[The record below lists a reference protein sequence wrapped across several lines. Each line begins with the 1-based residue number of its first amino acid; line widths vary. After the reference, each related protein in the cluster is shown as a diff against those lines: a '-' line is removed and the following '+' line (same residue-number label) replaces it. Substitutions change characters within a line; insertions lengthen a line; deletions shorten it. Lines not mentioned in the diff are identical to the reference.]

1 MSNTEEGTYLKHAG
15 GRLFRWNDYSDHM
28 PHLKFEY
35 DSTHYPED
43 EDLPDPQID
52 PFIPG
57 SRVRLDKVG
66 VNGVDLPMKFL
77 RRDGTVEQLHVKAS
91 LYGSLD
97 DPNAKGLNLSRFP
110 IIMHDEIANHMSID
124 GLKGVLT
131 KLQAKQG
138 SNHVYC
144 KLRFKY
150 PWVQE
155 ALRTRK
161 ELGPFIEGADPT
173 KDPNFFKEVDGV
185 YLSKEKAVGYIFYD
199 CVLEAQWHK
208 GEYKFFLTV
217 DYVYS
222 STCPCSFELAQDAT
236 LKRGRAANGHSQR
249 SIGKI
254 TVQFNPDKHI
264 VYIEDIVELAR
275 KQVPTEVVIIC
286 KRRDEQAFAELNG
299 SNLLFTED
307 ASRLLYEGL
316 DGMYNEGRI
325 LDFCVVTEH
334 IESLHPW
341 SATAVVSKG
350 IPGGLR

>member
-1 MSNTEEGTYLKHAG
+1 MTQEKEGTYLGQAR
-15 GRLFRWNDYSDHM
+15 GRRFRYNDYSQHM

-35 DSTHYPED
+35 DSEYYPED
-43 EDLPDPQID
+43 ADLPDPQID

-57 SRVRLDKVG
+57 LRVQLDKVG

-77 RRDGTVEQLHVKAS
+77 RRDGSVEQLHVKAS

-97 DPNAKGLNLSRFP
+97 NPNAKGLNLSRFP

-138 SNHVYC
+138 SQHVYC

-150 PWVQE
+150 PWIQE
-155 ALRTRK
+155 ALRTRQ
-161 ELGPFIEGADPT
+161 ELVPTEGENIKSH
-173 KDPNFFKEVDGV
+173 KDFFKEVEGV
-185 YLSKEKAVGYIFYD
+185 YLSHKKAFGYIFYD
-199 CVLEAQWHK
+199 CVLEAQWHN

-236 LKRGRAANGHSQR
+236 VKRGQAANGHSQR

-254 TVQFNPDKHI
+254 TVEFNPDNHI
-264 VYIEDIVELAR
+264 VYIEDIVEMAR
-275 KQVPTEVVIIC
+275 RQVPTEVVIIC

-307 ASRLLYEGL
+307 ASRLLYQGL
-316 DGMYNEGRI
+316 DEMYDQGKI
-325 LDFCVVTEH
+325 LDFSVVTEH

-341 SATAVVSKG
+341 SATAVVSKR

>member
-1 MSNTEEGTYLKHAG
+1 MTQQKEGKYLKQAG
-15 GRLFRWNDYSDHM
+15 GRLFRFNDYSRHM

-35 DSTHYPED
+35 DSEYYPED
-43 EDLPDPQID
+43 SDLPDPQVD

-57 SRVRLDKVG
+57 LKIQMNKVG

-97 DPNAKGLNLSRFP
+97 NPEAKGLNLSRFP

-124 GLKGVLT
+124 GLKGVLN

-138 SNHVYC
+138 SDHVYC

-150 PWVQE
+150 PWIQE

-161 ELGPFIEGADPT
+161 ELPDDAPDSEVFKVVEGV
-173 KDPNFFKEVDGV
+173 K
-185 YLSKEKAVGYIFYD
+185 LSHEKAIGYIFYD
-199 CVLEAQWHK
+199 CILEAQWHH

-236 LKRGRAANGHSQR
+236 VKRGQAANGHSQR

-254 TVQFNPDKHI
+254 TVEFNPDKHI
-264 VYIEDIVELAR
+264 VYIEDIVEMAR
-275 KQVPTEVVIIC
+275 RQVPTEVVIIC

-307 ASRLLYEGL
+307 ASRLLYQGL
-316 DGMYNEGRI
+316 DQMFDEGKV
-325 LDFCVVTEH
+325 LDFSVVTEH